1 MHLDLLKSIPLE
13 LRDRLDEEYALLLR
27 VRPADINV
35 MWPRL
40 WPIISFR
47 TRDDL
52 VIQSCKQYL
61 SHHQCIISTLLF
73 GLSLS
78 PLHLNSG
85 PVISKNCAALY
96 LNSAIRTV
104 EANNSELDLSWL
116 MLRHKNLWIVIC
128 KQYLAL
134 SQSGAKFPPRLIHFA
149 QSQTRI
155 GEVAA

>member
-1 MHLDLLKSIPLE
+1 MHLDLLKAIPPE

-27 VRPADINV
+27 VRPADVNT

-61 SHHQCIISTLLF
+61 SHHQCIVSTLLF
-73 GLSLS
+73 GLSIS
-78 PLHLNSG
+78 PLYMNSG
-85 PVISKNCAALY
+85 PVVSRDCAALY
-96 LNSAIRTV
+96 LNSGIRAI
-104 EANNSELDLSWL
+104 EANSSEMGLNWL
-116 MLRHKNLWIVIC
+116 LKRHKNLWLVIC